1 MKEVTIIL
9 PVYSPNYKFL
19 KECLSSIESQ
29 TISKNHFDLLIGC
42 DGRINNKIR
51 GLLDNY
57 VEKNDFAKYKIFHR
71 GGLKNTLNK
80 LVNLCDTKF
89 IARMD
94 ADDVMENNRLEFQL
108 NFLKNNPD
116 VKLLGTAIRLFPNK
130 KFNIKYHPTNTFT
143 ILLFGAIYGNPF
155 SHPTIMCES
164 KIIKKILYTHES
176 PYEDYA
182 LWCKFAKFGKLK
194 NINNPLLKYRV
205 HEMQISSKKLS
216 YKKMIKI
223 RISYAKIFFSKYK
236 FVSFFILPIF
246 ILLFLPHKRTI

>member
-80 LVNLCDTKF
+80 LVNLCNTKF

-94 ADDVMENNRLEFQL
+94 ADDIMDIKRIETQL
-108 NFLKNNPD
+108 NFLKCNPN
-116 VKLLGTAIRLFPNK
+116 VKLLGTALKLFPNK
-130 KFNIKYHPTNTFT
+130 KFKTKFHPTNTFT
-143 ILLFGAIYGNPF
+143 IILFGALYGNPF
-155 SHPTIMCES
+155 SHPSIMCES
-164 KIIKKILYTHES
+164 QILKQTLYKEDS
-176 PYEDYA
+176 PYEDYG
-182 LWCKFAKFGKLK
+182 LWYRFASHGDLANL
-194 NINNPLLKYRV
+194 NIPLVKYRI
-205 HEMQISSKKLS
+205 HNDQISNQKLS
-216 YKKMIKI
+216 YMKMINI
-223 RISYAKIFFSKYK
+223 RIKYAKVFFKKYPIITLL
-236 FVSFFILPIF
+236 ILPIF
-246 ILLFLPHKRTI
+246 IVLFLPHRRTI